1 MKIANI
7 FENVM
12 RTAKVTG
19 LKVKKASP
27 EIMVIAGIG
36 CGIGAAVMACKAT
49 LKVEEIITDVNDK
62 MDMIKSTAL
71 DPTYSDRYSEEDA
84 KKDKAILIGQTA
96 VKLGKLYGPS
106 IAVGVASI
114 ALICVGHNILRK
126 RHVALVGAYC
136 AVSDEFKNYRA
147 NVVKEL
153 GEAADKKFKYGLK
166 LEEIEEKTT
175 NDKGE
180 NVTEKKLVETFGNN
194 WSPYAKFFDEYNPN
208 WEKSA
213 DYNLLFLIN
222 QQNYCNNKLKAQGYL
237 FLNDVYDCLGI
248 DRTREG
254 QIVGWI
260 YDPKKSNGDSFIDF
274 GIYNGYRKAN
284 RDFVNGAER
293 SILLDFN
300 VDGPII
306 DMI

>member
-1 MKIANI
+1 M
-7 FENVM
+7 
-12 RTAKVTG
+12 
-19 LKVKKASP
+19 
-27 EIMVIAGIG
+27 
-36 CGIGAAVMACKAT
+36 
-49 LKVEEIITDVNDK
+49 
-62 MDMIKSTAL
+62 
-71 DPTYSDRYSEEDA
+71 
-84 KKDKAILIGQTA
+84 
-96 VKLGKLYGPS
+96 
-106 IAVGVASI
+106 
-114 ALICVGHNILRK
+114 
-126 RHVALVGAYC
+126 
-136 AVSDEFKNYRA
+136 
-147 NVVKEL
+147 KEL

-180 NVTEKKLVETFGNN
+180 EVTEKKLVETFDNN

-213 DYNLLFLIN
+213 DYNLLFLTN

-260 YDPKKSNGDSFIDF
+260 YDPKKPKCDGFIDF